1 MTGEDSL
8 LRDNTIVVDE
18 KKSRESEL
26 YNYIIQRPNSY
37 IFGVPVALAIYNL
50 GNPNF
55 EQSLSEW
62 SVNHPKKYEFF
73 KNVFSEKQTQLV
85 FNTEKGF
92 NDWFLKK
99 GRPPEIYNSL
109 KAERSAQ
116 SLKSYFFTQGYFDA
130 DVTFLEDYS
139 KEKQVSVEYQVTKN
153 ERYKID
159 TLLTEI
165 ASPILDSIYK
175 LNIKG
180 SLVKQGNPFL
190 FNSFEEEKE
199 RLDKLFKNSGIYRFN
214 ASTIGYYSDS
224 LNEPK
229 NKKVVL
235 KIPERIVS
243 EGDSV
248 FIKPY
253 KIQKYNKVN
262 VYVDFDK
269 NANKNQAKDSV
280 FLANVGYFSPNK
292 LQYKPHRLDDAFFLY
307 PDSIFRTDD
316 INFTLSN
323 LRKLQNFRPAIGV
336 SITENEDES
345 LDADVYLQSLKKY
358 ALKFDLDATTSNTK
372 PFGILGKFSFLDRNI
387 FHGLELFELSFQGSF
402 LNVSYDPTNSSRFFN
417 AWEFITKAS
426 LTIPRIFFP
435 FNTENIISKEMS
447 PVTVF
452 DLSAGTQKNIGLD
465 RLTATAGLSYAWRG
479 NKNLGHKLDLYNFQ
493 LIKNQNI
500 ENYFQ
505 VYNSEYEKVNLVH
518 LDIKGTELNNNYDD
532 INLFI
537 DEILDPG
544 NGYEQTNPGD
554 FNIISDVEERK
565 IILTENVLVPTISYA
580 INYNTKEDLSDKDF
594 YFLSARVVASGNVTT
609 AISYKSNEYGQ
620 KLMFGLPIAQ
630 YFKTEFEFKRYWNT
644 YGSNVFVAR
653 FLVGAAIPYGNSI
666 SVPFSRSYTAGGSND
681 NRAWQTYDLGPGGE
695 LNFLEYNVGTF
706 KIATNF
712 EYRFKLLD
720 KIYSALFV
728 DAGNIWDITNS
739 NLTREEGKFTGFS
752 SLKYTAIG
760 SGAGIRYDFGFLIF
774 RFDVGFKTYEP
785 YLPNEKRW
793 FTNYNFGNAVYN
805 IGINYPF

>member
-1 MTGEDSL
+1 MLDEDLL
-8 LRDNTIVVDE
+8 LRSNTIVVDE
-18 KKSRESEL
+18 KKSNESEL
-26 YNYIIQRPNSY
+26 YNYLIQRPNSY
-37 IFGVPVALAIYNL
+37 IFGIPVALSIYNL

-62 SVNHPKKYEFF
+62 SVNHPKKYDFF
-73 KNVFSEKQTQLV
+73 KNVFSEKQTQVV
-85 FNTEKGF
+85 FNTEKGL

-99 GRPPEIYNSL
+99 GRPPEIYNNL
-109 KAERSAQ
+109 KAARSAQ

-130 DVTFLEDYS
+130 DVTFLEDFS
-139 KEKQVSVEYQVTKN
+139 EDKQVSVKYQVTKN

-175 LNIKG
+175 LN
-180 SLVKQGNPFL
+180 VKESFVRQGKPFI
-190 FNSFEEEKE
+190 FDSFEEEKE

-224 LNEPK
+224 LDEPK

-243 EGDSV
+243 EGDSI

-253 KIQKYNKVN
+253 KIQKYNEVN

-269 NANKNQAKDSV
+269 NTNKSEAKDSA

-292 LQYKPHRLDDAFFLY
+292 LQYKLHRLDDALFLY

-316 INFTLSN
+316 INITLSN
-323 LRKLQNFRPAIGV
+323 LRKLQNFRPAIAV
-336 SITENEDES
+336 NIKENQDES
-345 LDADVYLQSLKKY
+345 LDADIYLQSLKKY

-435 FNTENIISKEMS
+435 INTEKIIPKETS

-465 RLTATAGLSYAWRG
+465 RLTATLGLSYAWRG

-500 ENYFQ
+500 QNYFQ

-518 LDIKGTELNNNYDD
+518 LDIKGTELSDDYDE

-537 DEILDPG
+537 DEILDPE

-554 FNIISDVEERK
+554 FDIISDVEERK

-594 YFLSARVVASGNVTT
+594 YYLSARVVASGNMTS
-609 AISYKSNEYGQ
+609 AISTKSNENGQ

-666 SVPFSRSYTAGGSND
+666 SVPFSRSYSAGGSND
-681 NRAWQTYDLGPGGE
+681 NRAWRTYDLGPGGE

-706 KIATNF
+706 KIASNF

-774 RFDVGFKTYEP
+774 RFDLGFKTYEP
-785 YLPNEKRW
+785 YLPVEKRW

>member
-18 KKSRESEL
+18 KKSRESDL
-26 YNYIIQRPNSY
+26 YDYIIQRPNSY
-37 IFGVPVALAIYNL
+37 VFGVPVALAIYNL

-99 GRPPEIYNSL
+99 GRPPEVYNGL

-139 KEKQVSVEYQVTKN
+139 KEKQVSVEYQITKN
-153 ERYKID
+153 ERYTID

-175 LNIKG
+175 LNNKE
-180 SLVKQGNPFL
+180 SFVKRGKPFL
-190 FNSFEEEKE
+190 FDSFEKEKE

-253 KIQKYNKVN
+253 KTQKYNKVN

-323 LRKLQNFRPAIGV
+323 LRKLQNFKPAIGV

-465 RLTATAGLSYAWRG
+465 RLTATSGLSYAWRG

-500 ENYFQ
+500 QNYFQ

-518 LDIKGTELNNNYDD
+518 LDIKGTELSNNYDD

-594 YFLSARVVASGNVTT
+594 YYLSARVVSSGNVTT
-609 AISYKSNEYGQ
+609 AISYKSNENGQ

-706 KIATNF
+706 KIASNF

-785 YLPNEKRW
+785 YLPAEKRW
-793 FTNYNFGNAVYN
+793 FTNFNFGNAVYN